1 MKHCLPPCIHRGD
14 AAVRQVPC
22 GCGRRGEVEPVYQC
36 AIYGECVERKS
47 AAGDRLRVC
56 LTCRDRSTRRLIVV
70 CGQHEP
76 ECQVVARLL
85 VAAGAVE
92 LDRETS
98 RETSPVVVWVQ
109 PFPCDSD
116 EWARRAEAEVRDLM
130 IVRLTGR
137 QAEQSPTADERR
149 VAAMLLA
156 YQLQFEDLVAR
167 PKQIANEVV
176 ASLGL
181 PPLQQSPERI
191 ENHLITWG
199 APSMPHHHDLSPSR
213 SVDFCRQLLEQPP
226 GPWPHGWA
234 GFPNVQAAFRELFGD
249 AAQRACGELPPVDTW
264 AADRGI
270 VICSGGWR
278 FFASLYVTVRMI
290 RHVGCSLPIQV
301 WYLGDRGE
309 FDVRMQQALEP
320 FDVGW
325 VDGNAFA
332 RERGIPRRVLGGWE
346 LKPFAAAFCPY
357 REVLSLD
364 ADSYPAY
371 NPEEFLDH
379 PEYRRVGAAFWPD
392 QGKLEPGQW
401 ERFGLPHHDEP
412 AWESGQF
419 VVDKARHW
427 PCLWLTN
434 WLNDHSDYAYHHVY
448 GDKDT
453 FHFAWRKLG
462 AEVCVPTRDPGW
474 DRVAFLQRDF
484 AGRTLFVH
492 RTRDK
497 FRWKGEIDGRGVPDH
512 YMTTQWHS
520 ETQHIPTLPHEDVA
534 HEFCRESSELL
545 RPELHLALRPDTW
558 DTEIVR
564 SVWLRNEYRLP
575 SRFSKDDVIVDIGAH
590 VGGFALACLARG
602 AGRVICVEP
611 HPESAQLLRQ
621 NIARYGARATVIEA
635 AAWHEHATLQLTP
648 ATDDPRNTGGASV
661 MRDIKGIAVSCIPLS
676 EILASV
682 CGQVR
687 LLKLDCE
694 GSEYAILDGADL
706 SAVEHVCGEA
716 HESPRGVDIGTLLFP
731 QQIETTSN
739 GPRTQLFW
747 TVV

>member
-1 MKHCLPPCIHRGD
+1 
-14 AAVRQVPC
+14 
-22 GCGRRGEVEPVYQC
+22 
-36 AIYGECVERKS
+36 
-47 AAGDRLRVC
+47 
-56 LTCRDRSTRRLIVV
+56 
-70 CGQHEP
+70 
-76 ECQVVARLL
+76 VARLL

-109 PFPCDSD
+109 PFPCDPG
-116 EWARRAEAEVRDLM
+116 EWARRAEAEARDLL
-130 IVRLTGR
+130 IVRLTSR
-137 QAEQSPTADERR
+137 QAEQLPTADERR

-167 PKQIANEVV
+167 PKQIASEVV
-176 ASLGL
+176 ASVGL
-181 PPLQQSPERI
+181 PPLQQLPERI
-191 ENHLITWG
+191 ENRRISWG
-199 APSMPHHHDLSPSR
+199 APSVPHHHDLSPSR
-213 SVDFCRQLLEQPP
+213 SVDFCRQLFEQPP
-226 GPWPHGWA
+226 GTWPHGWA
-234 GFPNVQAAFRELFGD
+234 GFPNVQAAFRELFD
-249 AAQRACGELPPVDTW
+249 EAAARARAERPPTDWV
-264 AADRGI
+264 ADRGI
-270 VICSGGWR
+270 VICAGGWR

-290 RHVGCSLPIQV
+290 RHVGCTLPIQV

-325 VDGNAFA
+325 IDGNAYA
-332 RERGIPRRVLGGWE
+332 REHGIPRRVLGGWE

-371 NPEEFLDH
+371 DPVEFLDH
-379 PEYRRVGAAFWPD
+379 PEYRRVGAAFWSD

-401 ERFGLPHHDEP
+401 ATFGLPHHDEP

-427 PCLWLTN
+427 PSLWLTN
-434 WLNDHSDYAYHHVY
+434 WLNDHSDYVYHHIY

-453 FHFAWRKLG
+453 FHLAWRKLG
-462 AEVCVPTRDPGW
+462 AEACIPTREPGW

-497 FRWKGEIDGRGVPDH
+497 FRWEGSIDGQCISAH

-520 ETQHIPTLPHEDVA
+520 ERQHIPTLPHEETA

-545 RPELHLALRPDTW
+545 RPELHFALRPDTW
-558 DTEIVR
+558 DAEIVR

-575 SRFSKDDVIVDIGAH
+575 PKFWADEVVVDIGAH

-611 HPESAQLLRQ
+611 HPESARLLRQ
-621 NIARYGARATVIEA
+621 NLARYGDQVTIIEA
-635 AAWHEHATLQLTP
+635 AAWCEHATLQLTA
-648 ATDDPRNTGGASV
+648 ATDDSQNTGGATV
-661 MRDIKGIAVSCIPLS
+661 MRAAEGITVRGIPLA
-676 EILASV
+676 EILESA
-682 CGQVR
+682 GAHVR

-694 GSEYAILDGADL
+694 GAEHVILDESILGCVQEL
-706 SAVEHVCGEA
+706 CGEL
-716 HESPRGVDIGTLLFP
+716 HRIYPRDLVPSPLEVGSLSLT
-731 QQIETTSN
+731 IEEN
-739 GPRTQLFW
+739 GPNTALFW
-747 TVV
+747 AAFHHPD